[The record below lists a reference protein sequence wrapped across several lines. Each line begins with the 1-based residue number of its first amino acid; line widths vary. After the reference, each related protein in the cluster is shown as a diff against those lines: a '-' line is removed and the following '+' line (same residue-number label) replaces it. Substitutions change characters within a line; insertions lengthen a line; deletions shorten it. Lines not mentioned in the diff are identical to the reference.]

1 MNRTSASLVI
11 VALAVTAVGC
21 GDDGRGYAVPEKICD
36 TKVDPDL
43 LAPLL
48 SDGEKIHQRDVPR
61 EHGATC
67 DVSVQGGDGGGVY
80 ITRDAVTEGVDPLEV
95 KKDTLIGY
103 GNAKK
108 VDIGD
113 DARLGDKGALVTTS
127 CAPKGKDTTFAL
139 EVSLS
144 SPTPKDVSERRKAL
158 ERFLRSYLP
167 TAAKAQG
174 CRS

>member
-1 MNRTSASLVI
+1 MNRTSASLLI
-11 VALAVTAVGC
+11 AALAVTAVAC
-21 GDDGRGYAVPEKICD
+21 DDDGRGYAVPEKVCD

-48 SDGEKIHQRDVPR
+48 PDGEEIHQRDVPR

-80 ITRDAVTEGVDPLEV
+80 IKRDAVPEGDDPLKVRE
-95 KKDTLIGY
+95 DTLIRY
-103 GNAKK
+103 GNPKR

-113 DARLGDKGALVTTS
+113 DARLADQGALITTS

-139 EVSLS
+139 EVHLS
-144 SPTPKDVSERRKAL
+144 SPTPEDVSERRKAL

-167 TAAKAQG
+167 TAAKAHG
-174 CRS
+174 CA